1 MYDLIIVGAGPAGLT
16 ASIYASRYKIN
27 HLVLGD
33 MCGSALGKAHLIENW
48 PGEKSIG
55 GFDLL
60 NKFSE
65 QAKGLGGEILAEN
78 MVAIEKEGD
87 IFKIKT
93 SQDKTLESRA
103 VIICSGTKERRLGI
117 PGEEEFLG
125 RGVSYCAICDAAF
138 FKNKTVAV
146 AGGGNSAVMAA
157 LMLSEHA
164 DKVYLIHRND
174 NFRAEPVMLERAKAN
189 SKITIIAGFNI
200 EEVKGDKRVEKI
212 LLDKEYEGSK
222 ELPLDGLFVEIGMI
236 PNGVLLKDLGV
247 DIDALGHIVVD
258 AAGATDVAG
267 LYAAGDVSSGSNGI
281 RQVLSASSEG
291 MIGTSSVYNF
301 LKIK

>member
-1 MYDLIIVGAGPAGLT
+1 
-16 ASIYASRYKIN
+16 
-27 HLVLGD
+27 
-33 MCGSALGKAHLIENW
+33 
-48 PGEKSIG
+48 
-55 GFDLL
+55 
-60 NKFSE
+60 
-65 QAKGLGGEILAEN
+65 
-78 MVAIEKEGD
+78 
-87 IFKIKT
+87 
-93 SQDKTLESRA
+93 
-103 VIICSGTKERRLGI
+103 
-117 PGEEEFLG
+117 
-125 RGVSYCAICDAAF
+125 
-138 FKNKTVAV
+138 VAV